1 MPPASHEYTKFG
13 FAELIAGGGA
23 DICQPDVGRCGGITE
38 WLKISHLAHGANLP
52 VAPHSVQIVHLHVTC
67 AAPNLKVVEYMNTNL
82 ETDRIWYREYP
93 QQKDGIWAPFPDK
106 PGLGLELVPEA
117 VEKWAI

>member
-1 MPPASHEYTKFG
+1 M
-13 FAELIAGGGA
+13 
-23 DICQPDVGRCGGITE
+23 
-38 WLKISHLAHGANLP
+38 
-52 VAPHSVQIVHLHVTC
+52 APHSVQIVHLHVTC